1 MSLLPHRVASSS
13 LISLTK
19 PITPNTLRT
28 LRDLLKRPDPATP
41 PPTTLRSAAVLIP
54 FCNVGGEPG
63 ILLEVRSKSLR
74 THSGEIS
81 FPGGR
86 IDDTDESFMSGALRE
101 TQEELGIDPAQIEVL
116 GEIGPPETNL
126 RGDMTVWPFVGFVHS
141 ASVENRALEADDE
154 PLPSLDIDILR
165 KQLSP
170 SEVAALIHLPLSALI
185 SPTRIRNSHF
195 RRQEPYQVV
204 DVTDM
209 VQSTI
214 RSSIR
219 AKTITTRAAE
229 EIKDELGDKRIEV
242 WGLTGWYLSLL
253 LKVLQVYR

>member
-1 MSLLPHRVASSS
+1 VASSS

-19 PITPNTLRT
+19 PITPNTLKA
-28 LRDLLKRPDPATP
+28 LRDILKRPDPTTP

-101 TQEELGIDPAQIEVL
+101 TQEELGIDPGQIEVL

-141 ASVENRALEADDE
+141 ASVENRALGSDDE

-170 SEVAALIHLPLSALI
+170 SEVAAVIHLPLSALI
-185 SPTRIRNSHF
+185 SPTRIRNSLF
-195 RRQEPYQVV
+195 RRQEPYWVV

-209 VQSTI
+209 VQPTF
-214 RSSIR
+214 
-219 AKTITTRAAE
+219 TPETVTTMVAE
-229 EIKDELGDKRIEV
+229 EIKDELGGGRIEV

-253 LKVLQVYR
+253 LKILQVYR

>member
-1 MSLLPHRVASSS
+1 MSLLPPRRLASSSSS

-19 PITPNTLRT
+19 PITPNTLKA
-28 LRDLLKRPDPATP
+28 LRDLLKRRDPTP
-41 PPTTLRSAAVLIP
+41 PPPTALWSAAVLIP
-54 FCNVGGEPG
+54 FCNVGGKPG

-126 RGDMTVWPFVGFVHS
+126 RGNMTVWPFVGFVHS
-141 ASVENRALEADDE
+141 VSVENRAVESDDE
-154 PLPSLDIDILR
+154 PLPSLDMDILR
-165 KQLSP
+165 RQLSP
-170 SEVAALIHLPLSALI
+170 SEVAAVIHLPLSALI
-185 SPTRIRNSHF
+185 SPTRIRSSLF
-195 RRQEPYQVV
+195 RRQEPYWVV

-209 VQSTI
+209 VRPTI
-214 RSSIR
+214 RGE
-219 AKTITTRAAE
+219 TVRAAE
-229 EIKDELGDKRIEV
+229 EIEIKDEIGDERIEV

-253 LKVLQVYR
+253 LKILQVYR